1 MDAIRRPKECFSSNC
16 TSYQVLNEPKVIH
29 FVKIENDDD
38 EDTYTR
44 YMIQVVT
51 YTPPKRI

>member
-16 TSYQVLNEPKVIH
+16 TSYQVLNEPKIIH